1 METAAK
7 KLYEGMFL
15 VDSALA
21 AADWDGISGLIK
33 GLLEKADAE
42 IVSMRKWDERKLAYE
57 VQGKGRG
64 TYILCYFRAG
74 GDRISSI
81 ERGVQ
86 LSEKIMRVLI
96 LCVEHLTQEDLD
108 KATPAMRA
116 KEPTPVSIAAEK
128 KSKSEATLKADSKQ
142 AELDAVAEPE
152 GQKQEVG
159 AKPEEA
165 QADMSE
171 EKEPQAEVVSETQ
184 GAHAEAEEAQADL
197 SGEKEQEAGAVAEP
211 EDQKQEA
218 GAKTEEAEK
227 DLSEEKEQKAEAV
240 SEKQEAGEEPE
251 QQ

>member
-21 AADWDGISGLIK
+21 AADWDGINGLIK

-57 VQGKGRG
+57 IQRKGRG

-86 LSEKIMRVLI
+86 LSEKVMRVLI

-108 KATPAMRA
+108 KATPAMRV
-116 KEPTPVSIAAEK
+116 KEPSPVSVDTK
-128 KSKSEATLKADSKQ
+128 KGSESGATSKADSGQ
-142 AELDAVAEPE
+142 AKLDATAEPE
-152 GQKQEVG
+152 DKKQEAG
-159 AKPEEA
+159 AK
-165 QADMSE
+165 
-171 EKEPQAEVVSETQ
+171 
-184 GAHAEAEEAQADL
+184 AEEAEKDL
-197 SGEKEQEAGAVAEP
+197 SGEKEQKSEAVSETP
-211 EDQKQEA
+211 ET
-218 GAKTEEAEK
+218 GAKAKEVEK
-227 DLSEEKEQKAEAV
+227 NLSGKKEQESEVV

-251 QQ
+251 QLEG